1 MHEKINKIP
10 FKGVFDFF
18 FIKRKTSHLGRWSYL
33 SHNEIMER
41 IDRSNVDNC
50 GISYL
55 IKNNTVL
62 KNNTKKYQS

>member
-18 FIKRKTSHLGRWSYL
+18 FIQRKTSQLGRWSFL
-33 SHNEIMER
+33 SQKEIFER

-50 GISYL
+50 GVSKLSKSIN
-55 IKNNTVL
+55 KTRN
-62 KNNTKKYQS
+62 K

>member
-10 FKGVFDFF
+10 FKGVIEFLFV
-18 FIKRKTSHLGRWSYL
+18 KRKTCHLGRWSYL
-33 SHNEIMER
+33 PEKKVLER

-55 IKNNTVL
+55 SKMYGEKNRFN
-62 KNNTKKYQS
+62 